1 MRTEFICT
9 SCQTTTPLLSAEAW
23 RCPCGEPWELT
34 PGPPFDPESIATKAT
49 GIWRYRAQ
57 LDLPPDIPEL
67 TLGEGH
73 SPWIRLPDGPWVA
86 CAHLEPTAS
95 FKARGVALMVAWAK
109 RAAVAPLIEDSSG
122 NAGAAVAAYAAAA
135 GLPCRIYVPA
145 SAPAGK
151 LRQLAAFGAEVM
163 PVPGARPRA
172 TEAAH
177 GDSAGTY
184 CSHAWNPLFVE
195 GVKTM
200 AFEWWERL
208 DGRFP
213 ERVYVPAGQ
222 GSLALGLSR
231 GFRQLAEGL
240 PGLRTPA
247 IVAVQH
253 RAVAPLAEA
262 WRRGG
267 ATDPHAVPADR
278 HAVPT
283 AMGDKSDQNAAA
295 TAVVSENPQPAETG
309 TPPLSDGIV
318 IPDPVRGEEVL
329 QAIRESGGEVLTVDD
344 DDIRAALRQLSA
356 AGIWVE
362 PTGAVAL
369 AGHRAS
375 NGSKDDAVVTTGHG
389 LKTAQ

>member
-1 MRTEFICT
+1 MRTEFICR
-9 SCQTTTPLLSAEAW
+9 SCDSTAPLLSSEAW
-23 RCPCGEPWELT
+23 RCSCGEPWEVE
-34 PGPPFDPESIATKAT
+34 PGPPFDPDSIEPHAT

-57 LDLPPDIPEL
+57 LDLPPEIPEL

-73 SPWIRLPDGPWVA
+73 SPWVRLPDGPWVA

-95 FKARGVALMVAWAK
+95 FKARGAALMVAWATQ
-109 RAAVAPLIEDSSG
+109 AATAPLIEDSSG

-145 SAPAGK
+145 TAPAGK
-151 LRQLAAFGAEVM
+151 LRQLAAFGAEVVH
-163 PVPGARPRA
+163 VPGARPRA
-172 TEAAH
+172 TEAAQS
-177 GDSAGTY
+177 DTAGTY

-222 GSLALGLSR
+222 GSVTLGLSR
-231 GFRQLAEGL
+231 GFRQLSAGL

-253 RAVAPLAEA
+253 RSVAPLAAAWQELVAGSGTGDGSAEMATPAPDPLKAGGPEHTEA
-262 WRRGG
+262 
-267 ATDPHAVPADR
+267 T
-278 HAVPT
+278 
-283 AMGDKSDQNAAA
+283 K
-295 TAVVSENPQPAETG
+295 
-309 TPPLSDGIV
+309 PPLSDGIV
-318 IPDPVRGEEVL
+318 IPEPVRGREVL
-329 QAIRESGGEVLTVDD
+329 EAVRESGGEVLTVDD
-344 DDIRAALRQLSA
+344 DDIRAALQELSA

-362 PTGAVAL
+362 PTAAVAL
-369 AGHRAS
+369 AGHRS
-375 NGSKDDAVVTTGHG
+375 SGGNEDDAVVTTGHG

>member
-9 SCQTTTPLLSAEAW
+9 SCQTTAPLLSSEAW
-23 RCPCGEPWELT
+23 RCPCGKPWELA
-34 PGPPFDPESIATKAT
+34 PGPPFDPASIAAKAP

-57 LDLPPDIPEL
+57 LDLPADIPEL

-73 SPWIRLPDGPWVA
+73 SPWVRLPDGPWVA
-86 CAHLEPTAS
+86 CAHLEPTGS
-95 FKARGVALMVAWAK
+95 FKARGAALMIAWAK
-109 RAAVAPLIEDSSG
+109 RAATAPLIEDSSG

-135 GLPCRIYVPA
+135 GLSCRIYVPA

-151 LRQLAAFGAEVM
+151 LRQLAAFGAEVV
-163 PVPGARPRA
+163 PVPGPRPRA

-177 GDSAGTY
+177 RDDTGTY

-195 GVKTM
+195 GTKTL

-231 GFRQLAEGL
+231 GFRQLSEGL

-253 RAVAPLAEA
+253 HSVAPLAEA
-262 WRRGG
+262 WRNQIAGSEGRK
-267 ATDPHAVPADR
+267 TPAHEGTGR
-278 HAVPT
+278 QQPT
-283 AMGDKSDQNAAA
+283 E
-295 TAVVSENPQPAETG
+295 TAVT
-309 TPPLSDGIV
+309 PLSDGIV
-318 IPDPVRGEEVL
+318 IPDPVRGAEVL
-329 QAIRESGGEVLTVDD
+329 RAVRASGGEILTVDD
-344 DDIRAALRQLSA
+344 DDIRAALQQLSA

-369 AGHRAS
+369 AGHRIS
-375 NGSKDDAVVTTGHG
+375 DGSPDDAVVTTGHG

>member
-1 MRTEFICT
+1 M
-9 SCQTTTPLLSAEAW
+9 LSAEAW
-23 RCPCGEPWELT
+23 RCACGKPWELA
-34 PGPPFDPESIATKAT
+34 PAPPFDPASIEPKAP

-73 SPWIRLPDGPWVA
+73 SPWVRLPDGPWVA

-95 FKARGVALMVAWAK
+95 FKARGVALMVAWAR
-109 RAAVAPLIEDSSG
+109 RAATTPLIEDSSG

-145 SAPAGK
+145 STPAGK
-151 LRQLAAFGAEVM
+151 LRQLAAFGAEVR
-163 PVPGARPRA
+163 PVPGPRPRA

-177 GDSAGTY
+177 RDSSGTY

-195 GVKTM
+195 GTKTM

-208 DGRFP
+208 GGQFP
-213 ERVYVPAGQ
+213 KRVYVPAGQ

-231 GFRQLAEGL
+231 GFRQISQGL
-240 PGLRTPA
+240 PGQQTPA

-253 RAVAPLAEA
+253 RSVAPLANA
-262 WRRGG
+262 WRSQAAGPEEQAIPRGDG
-267 ATDPHAVPADR
+267 DGHRQPVQMAV
-278 HAVPT
+278 
-283 AMGDKSDQNAAA
+283 
-295 TAVVSENPQPAETG
+295 
-309 TPPLSDGIV
+309 PPLSDGIM
-318 IPDPVRGEEVL
+318 IPDPVRGTEVL
-329 QAIRESGGEVLTVDD
+329 EAVRASGGEILTVDD
-344 DDIRAALRQLSA
+344 DDIRDALQQLSA

-369 AGHRAS
+369 AGHRTGG
-375 NGSKDDAVVTTGHG
+375 GSKDDAVVTTGHG

>member
-1 MRTEFICT
+1 MRTEFICA
-9 SCQTTTPLLSAEAW
+9 SCQTTAPLLSAEAW

-34 PGPPFDPESIATKAT
+34 PGPPFDPASIAPKTT

-73 SPWIRLPDGPWVA
+73 SPWVRLPDGPWVA
-86 CAHLEPTAS
+86 CAHREPTAS

-109 RAAVAPLIEDSSG
+109 RAATAPLIEDSSG

-151 LRQLAAFGAEVM
+151 LRQLAAFGAEVI

-177 GDSAGTY
+177 RDRTGTY

-231 GFRQLAEGL
+231 GFRQLSEGL

-253 RAVAPLAEA
+253 RSVAPLAAAWQESTTSSGSKQKQSVEA
-262 WRRGG
+262 AGRPLSNE
-267 ATDPHAVPADR
+267 AAL
-278 HAVPT
+278 
-283 AMGDKSDQNAAA
+283 SDN
-295 TAVVSENPQPAETG
+295 
-309 TPPLSDGIV
+309 PPLSDGIV
-318 IPDPVRGEEVL
+318 IPDPVRGTEVI
-329 QAIRESGGEVLTVDD
+329 QAVRESGGEILTVDD
-344 DDIRAALRQLSA
+344 DAIRAALQQLSA

-369 AGHRAS
+369 AGHQTGG
-375 NGSKDDAVVTTGHG
+375 GSKDDAVVTTGHG

>member
-1 MRTEFICT
+1 MGSLGIMRTEFICA
-9 SCQTTTPLLSAEAW
+9 SCRTTAPLLSAAAW
-23 RCPCGEPWELT
+23 RCPCGEPWELA
-34 PGPPFDPESIATKAT
+34 PGPPFNPAAIAPKAT

-73 SPWIRLPDGPWVA
+73 SPWVRLPDGPWVA

-95 FKARGVALMVAWAK
+95 FKARGVAPMVAWAK
-109 RAAVAPLIEDSSG
+109 RAATAPLIEDSSG

-151 LRQLAAFGAEVM
+151 LRQLAAFGAEVV

-172 TEAAH
+172 TEAAQS
-177 GDSAGTY
+177 DTKGTY
-184 CSHAWNPLFVE
+184 CSHAWNPLFIE

-222 GSLALGLSR
+222 GSLVLGLSR
-231 GFRQLAEGL
+231 GFRQLSEGL

-253 RAVAPLAEA
+253 RSVAPLAAAWQESATGSDSKREEPIEEA
-262 WRRGG
+262 GRLL
-267 ATDPHAVPADR
+267 
-278 HAVPT
+278 
-283 AMGDKSDQNAAA
+283 SD
-295 TAVVSENPQPAETG
+295 EPPQSNESPMSNK
-309 TPPLSDGIV
+309 PPLSDGIV
-318 IPDPVRGEEVL
+318 IPDPVRGTEVL
-329 QAIRESGGEVLTVDD
+329 QAVRDSGGEILTVDD
-344 DDIRAALRQLSA
+344 DAIRAALQQLSA

-369 AGHRAS
+369 AGHQTS
-375 NGSKDDAVVTTGHG
+375 GGGKEDAVVTTGHG